1 MIGFFPFPYPVTTPL
16 GAGYAIYVT
25 TSPMWENDTWCV
37 QLDDGRVLHFSTNQI
52 RGVTNKTYD
61 IAVTPNPTSR

>member
-52 RGVTNKTYD
+52 LGVTNKTYD
-61 IAVTPNPTSR
+61 IVVTPGPTSR